1 MNYKINSSVYKLCYG
16 LNSVLHYVKRNN
28 QLIKNEQLYEST
40 LEGHMICDYVNTKQ
54 IHLESSWLKFWL
66 FWCKRYL
73 NKLERAKEIYNHIT
87 LSTFRNNVFTIMY
100 NRWHWPDAT
109 VPYEFAPAFS
119 REERNIIEKSMEIIE
134 DKSCI
139 RYIIWILNIWKYCQP
154 EICDIPDIWGM
165 TWRLKL

>member
-1 MNYKINSSVYKLCYG
+1 MQKIFKQIRKGKRNLQSYHPFYFPEH
-16 LNSVLHYVKRNN
+16 SVL
-28 QLIKNEQLYEST
+28 
-40 LEGHMICDYVNTKQ
+40 
-54 IHLESSWLKFWL
+54 
-66 FWCKRYL
+66 
-73 NKLERAKEIYNHIT
+73 
-87 LSTFRNNVFTIMY
+87 RNNVFTIMY

-154 EICDIPDIWGM
+154 EIYDIPDI
-165 TWRLKL
+165 